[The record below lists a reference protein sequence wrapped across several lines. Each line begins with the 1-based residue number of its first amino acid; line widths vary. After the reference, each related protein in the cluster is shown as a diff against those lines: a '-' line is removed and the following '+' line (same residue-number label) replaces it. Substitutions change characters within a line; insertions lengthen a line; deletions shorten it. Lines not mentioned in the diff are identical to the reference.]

1 MADLKKKVEDLMS
14 AISFAEEGEFE
25 TAREMLKE
33 ERRILL
39 AIKEDHLDR
48 KTFRYAIN
56 TCKRVGAEL
65 DILYVSSSEKI
76 SPLLEQCLEDL
87 KNEGISFRL
96 IRENGC
102 LKQQVIDYT
111 NRKKEILF
119 AVTESFENLDL
130 DCKGKGKKLSEAWQR
145 LRCPLVVVAD
155 NA

>member
-155 NA
+155 NV